1 MTGPSWLYHLFAVL
15 MLVVA
20 AYCLVL
26 LVFSIKERRMSGWD
40 VDVAHV
46 LMGTGMAGMFIT
58 ELAFGPTW
66 AWELAFFVLM
76 VWFVA
81 RSIQSVQEFGIHLP
95 HYVIHAV
102 MSLAMLLMFAFPGEA
117 NRLSA
122 PSMAMSSSA
131 GSRLDPGLGFL
142 LAFTFFASAIFTL
155 ASPRKGAAH
164 HGSHVPDYAL
174 VGSVEPDRSDG
185 TSTVTVTVTNVSMIE
200 RVVATPWLEDASHVV
215 MCVAMGL
222 MLILMI

>member
-1 MTGPSWLYHLFAVL
+1 
-15 MLVVA
+15 
-20 AYCLVL
+20 
-26 LVFSIKERRMSGWD
+26 
-40 VDVAHV
+40 
-46 LMGTGMAGMFIT
+46 
-58 ELAFGPTW
+58 
-66 AWELAFFVLM
+66 
-76 VWFVA
+76 
-81 RSIQSVQEFGIHLP
+81 
-95 HYVIHAV
+95 
-102 MSLAMLLMFAFPGEA
+102 MSLAMLLMFAFPGDVT
-117 NRLSA
+117 RVSA

-142 LAFTFFASAIFTL
+142 LAFAFFASAIFTL

-174 VGSVEPDRSDG
+174 VGSVAPDRSDG
-185 TSTVTVTVTNVSMIE
+185 SPTVTVANVSMIE